1 LPSYAHAGLGVHNGA
16 AGGRAALLQ
25 KVAFKGI
32 RFNKRPAHVRKILA
46 WSNFDNV

>member
-1 LPSYAHAGLGVHNGA
+1 MQDWVFITVTLA
-16 AGGRAALLQ
+16 AAPPPLQ
-25 KVAFKGI
+25 QVAFKGV